1 MELYSIDLTKNEI
14 LFIRQTLDLPTISA
28 KDAKFLANLQTKI
41 EAELVQIDAMQE
53 KSEQKKKKDLEELI
67 NFEASKLP
75 NKK

>member
-1 MELYSIDLTKNEI
+1 MDLYSIDLTVNEI
-14 LFIRQTLDLPTISA
+14 IFIRQTLDLPTISA

-41 EAELVQIDAMQE
+41 ETEIAEIEQMKQ
-53 KSEQKKKKDLEELI
+53 KSEQKKKKDLEDLI